1 MALLIALGLV
11 VLASIKI
18 MYACESF
25 EDSADYLGRNMKPG
39 IKGATINAVGSS
51 LPELFTT
58 AALLFIYHDQGGFAA
73 GIATTAGS
81 AVFNA
86 IVIPMLCIFF
96 IRYKGVAVDKTV
108 AKAKRTYKRVT
119 EVAINKPGV
128 IRDGIFLL
136 IGEIVLI
143 VFLGGTEMAWWM
155 GAGLIAVYL
164 VYFAFLMRGFKNG
177 TIDEPEEDDEED
189 EDDGEEKPS
198 KLKSLLTFDFN
209 NLFYSG
215 ARFNNKRAWVV
226 LSASVVIIAFA
237 CIILAEAVMM
247 SARALGVPAFFTAI
261 ILAAAASSVP
271 DTILSVK
278 DAMKGDYD
286 DAISNAIGS
295 NIFDITVALGLP
307 LMIYGL
313 LYGNV
318 SLGSNEDIQFLRIV
332 LVATTVCVL
341 AIFLLQKK
349 LNIKTAYAFGAIYL
363 SWLGYVVYKGIQT
376 MGA

>member
-1 MALLIALGLV
+1 MEIIIALGLV
-11 VLASIKI
+11 VLASIII

-39 IKGATINAVGSS
+39 IKGATINAIGSS

-58 AALLFIYHDQGGFAA
+58 MALLFIYHDEGGFAA

-86 IVIPMLCIFF
+86 IVIPMLCIFV
-96 IRYKGVAVDKTV
+96 IRYKGVVVDNNV
-108 AKAKRTYKRVT
+108 AKAKRVYKRVT
-119 EVAINKPGV
+119 EVAIDKPSV
-128 IRDGIFLL
+128 LRDGLFLL
-136 IGEIVLI
+136 FAEIVLI

-155 GAGLIAVYL
+155 GGALIVVYL
-164 VYFAFLMRGFKNG
+164 CYFAFLMRGFSNG
-177 TIDEPEEDDEED
+177 SIDEPEDDDDEY
-189 EDDGEEKPS
+189 DDGEDKPS
-198 KLKSLLTFDFN
+198 KLKALLTFDFN
-209 NLFYSG
+209 HLFYNGVS
-215 ARFNNKRAWVV
+215 FNNKRAWVV
-226 LSASVVIIAFA
+226 LSFSVTVIGFA
-237 CIILAEAVMM
+237 CVILAEAVMM

-271 DTILSVK
+271 DTILSMK
-278 DAMKGDYD
+278 DAVKGQYD
-286 DAISNAIGS
+286 DAISNALGS

-349 LNIKTAYAFGAIYL
+349 LNIRTAYAFGAIYL
-363 SWLGYVVYKGIQT
+363 SWLGYVIYKGLQT
-376 MGA
+376 MA